1 MNFAGLLLRA
11 AGWRVDITVPD
22 FPKCIICV
30 APHTSNWD
38 FILGKLAYA
47 SVGRK
52 AGFLMKEAWFF
63 WPLGYFFRAI
73 GGLPVPKARGSQ
85 LSEIIIR
92 KFRESSRMQLAITP
106 EGTRSRVTRWRT
118 GFLHIAQDAGVP
130 IVLGV
135 IDAAQRRIIIRRE
148 FKPTGDIDAD
158 MKAIKH
164 YYSDFTGI
172 HPDKFTTEDY

>member
-1 MNFAGLLLRA
+1 MNLASLILRIS
-11 AGWRVDITVPD
+11 GWKVDISVPD

-63 WPLGYFFRAI
+63 WPLGCFFKAI
-73 GGLPVPKARGSQ
+73 GGIAVPKARGSQ
-85 LSEIIIR
+85 LSEIIIQ
-92 KFRESSRMQLAITP
+92 KFRDASKMHLAITP

-118 GFLHIAQDAGVP
+118 GFLHIAQEADVP
-130 IVLGV
+130 IVLGA
-135 IDAAQRRIIIRRE
+135 IDASQRKIMINRI
-148 FKPTGDIDAD
+148 FKPSGDIDAD
-158 MKAIKH
+158 MKAIKKF
-164 YYSDFTGI
+164 YSPYTGI
-172 HPDKFTTEDY
+172 HPEKFTTED